1 MSAFAL
7 APDLAT
13 EDELIP
19 AARRAR
25 SKNPYT
31 PVVVAVSLAA
41 TVGIL
46 AYAWF
51 LLNPRNRGDLVP
63 WTMVIVAEV
72 ILIFHA
78 LMAMWAIFSGM
89 KNPRTFSFYDAQR
102 NLYDPATNEELY
114 VTDDPTRWPLHLDG
128 EQVKVDIL
136 ITTYGEP
143 IDVIRRTA
151 EAAMAVRG
159 AHQTWILDDG
169 KSDEVRDLAAG
180 LQIGYVRR
188 LTNHGAKAGNVNNAL
203 TVAKGDF
210 FVILD
215 ADFVPRPEF
224 LEETLP
230 FMVDPTMAF
239 VQTPQ
244 TYGNMRNIISRGAG
258 YMQTMF
264 YRFIQPGRNHFNAA
278 FCVGTNVLFRR
289 AAVLDVGGMYAQSK
303 SEDVWTSLM
312 LHERGWQST
321 YIAQTMAV
329 GDAPDTIEAYTKQQ
343 LRWATGGFEILF
355 THNPLNPRYKLSLD
369 QRIMYFVTATFYLTG
384 IVPGI
389 LLFVPAMEIFLDLHP
404 VNLQVSLTTWFL
416 FYSGFYVLQILL
428 AALTL
433 GTFRWEVLLLAASSF
448 PIYIKALRNA
458 LLGVETKWHVT
469 GTTNKKASAFNFMI
483 PVVYTFV
490 FLLGT
495 SIVASWRDI
504 TLGHLNVA
512 TFWCVVNTLVL
523 GAFIVVGFRE
533 ARVTPGA
540 PDLTDV
546 DLIDAL
552 SESRA
557 IEPLNMETMRAAR
570 EQVEL
575 LAHGESVAIAQRST
589 ESHPFTT
596 HEEDDESHTAFP
608 RRAAAPALG

>member
-1 MSAFAL
+1 
-7 APDLAT
+7 
-13 EDELIP
+13 
-19 AARRAR
+19 
-25 SKNPYT
+25 
-31 PVVVAVSLAA
+31 
-41 TVGIL
+41 
-46 AYAWF
+46 
-51 LLNPRNRGDLVP
+51 
-63 WTMVIVAEV
+63 
-72 ILIFHA
+72 
-78 LMAMWAIFSGM
+78 
-89 KNPRTFSFYDAQR
+89 
-102 NLYDPATNEELY
+102 
-114 VTDDPTRWPLHLDG
+114 
-128 EQVKVDIL
+128 
-136 ITTYGEP
+136 
-143 IDVIRRTA
+143 
-151 EAAMAVRG
+151 
-159 AHQTWILDDG
+159 
-169 KSDEVRDLAAG
+169 
-180 LQIGYVRR
+180 
-188 LTNHGAKAGNVNNAL
+188 
-203 TVAKGDF
+203 
-210 FVILD
+210 
-215 ADFVPRPEF
+215 
-224 LEETLP
+224 
-230 FMVDPTMAF
+230 
-239 VQTPQ
+239 
-244 TYGNMRNIISRGAG
+244 
-258 YMQTMF
+258 
-264 YRFIQPGRNHFNAA
+264 
-278 FCVGTNVLFRR
+278 
-289 AAVLDVGGMYAQSK
+289 
-303 SEDVWTSLM
+303 
-312 LHERGWQST
+312 
-321 YIAQTMAV
+321 
-329 GDAPDTIEAYTKQQ
+329 
-343 LRWATGGFEILF
+343 
-355 THNPLNPRYKLSLD
+355 
-369 QRIMYFVTATFYLTG
+369 
-384 IVPGI
+384 
-389 LLFVPAMEIFLDLHP
+389 MEIFLDLHP

-469 GTTNKKASAFNFMI
+469 GTTDKKASAFNFMI

-540 PDLTDV
+540 ADLTDV

-575 LAHGESVAIAQRST
+575 LAHGESAAIAQRST